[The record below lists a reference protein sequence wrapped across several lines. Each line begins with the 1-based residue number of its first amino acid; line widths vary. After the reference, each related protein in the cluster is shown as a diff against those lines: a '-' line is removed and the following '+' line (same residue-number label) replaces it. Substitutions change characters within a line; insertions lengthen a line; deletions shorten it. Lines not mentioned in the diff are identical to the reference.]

1 MLLFRPVGF
10 AKGTLVGFAKGTRT
24 GRVMIPGGPP
34 GRWRHGTS
42 GTARTSTTTKVS
54 NAMEDNTNHLR
65 RASTRKHH
73 LLRTATRTLGIFLIL
88 VSTVFVWACA
98 DTDTTT
104 SAPNSV
110 TTGPDTSVGPTTT
123 TPWAT
128 TTQPSTTT
136 TAPPTTTTGHPTTIA
151 EGGVEYVRLP
161 GDTKRVA
168 LTFDA
173 AYDPAPLSSILAT
186 LRKEGVPA
194 TFFFTGEFVEDFP
207 ESVSAVVASGA
218 PIGNHSYSHPD
229 FTKITPDE
237 ARSQLRRTATL
248 LTEAGAE
255 DPRPLFRFPFGARD
269 QATSALVA
277 DEGYV
282 SVYWTID
289 TLDWKPERT
298 AQEIYDV
305 VMSRLSPGAIVLMHV
320 GGKQTAAILPSL
332 IADIRARG
340 YEFVDLR
347 TALD

>member
-1 MLLFRPVGF
+1 
-10 AKGTLVGFAKGTRT
+10 
-24 GRVMIPGGPP
+24 
-34 GRWRHGTS
+34 
-42 GTARTSTTTKVS
+42 
-54 NAMEDNTNHLR
+54 MEDDTDHPR
-65 RASTRKHH
+65 RT
-73 LLRTATRTLGIFLIL
+73 LLRTLVMFLLLGPA
-88 VSTVFVWACA
+88 VFGWACA
-98 DTDTTT
+98 DADTTT
-104 SAPNSV
+104 STPTSV
-110 TTGPDTSVGPTTT
+110 TTGPSTSVAPTTT
-123 TPWAT
+123 TITWAT

-136 TAPPTTTTGHPTTIA
+136 TAAPTTTTGPPTTIA

-168 LTFDA
+168 FTFDA

-207 ESVSAVVASGA
+207 ESVAAVVASGA

-229 FTKITPDE
+229 FTKISPDE

-255 DPRPLFRFPFGARD
+255 DPRPLFRFPYGARD
-269 QATSALVA
+269 KTTSALVA
-277 DEGYV
+277 SEGYV

-289 TLDWKPERT
+289 TLDWKPQRT

-332 IADIRARG
+332 INDIRARG

-347 TALD
+347 TALR